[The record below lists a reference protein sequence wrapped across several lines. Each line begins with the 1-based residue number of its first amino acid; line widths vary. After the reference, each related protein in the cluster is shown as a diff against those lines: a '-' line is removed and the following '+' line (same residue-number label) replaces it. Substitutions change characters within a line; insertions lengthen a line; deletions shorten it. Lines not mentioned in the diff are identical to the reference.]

1 MEPFLWCG
9 IGFFLSDRE
18 SRVLSRPRRALRRQQ
33 PPEAA
38 RDFVLL
44 TTRIVAASAGATRRA
59 GNGASAAA
67 ARLLLSVLR
76 FVLPWFLVL
85 QTISCLQ
92 ISESEGFYLLTIES
106 VYYHVNSNKKE

>member
-1 MEPFLWCG
+1 M
-9 IGFFLSDRE
+9 
-18 SRVLSRPRRALRRQQ
+18 
-33 PPEAA
+33 
-38 RDFVLL
+38 
-44 TTRIVAASAGATRRA
+44 AASAGATRRA
-59 GNGASAAA
+59 RNGASAAA

-106 VYYHVNSNKKE
+106 VYYHVNFNKKRIARMLVSSFLTLFFVTASQVITASTRSIEAGNVVANPG

>member
-1 MEPFLWCG
+1 M
-9 IGFFLSDRE
+9 
-18 SRVLSRPRRALRRQQ
+18 
-33 PPEAA
+33 
-38 RDFVLL
+38 
-44 TTRIVAASAGATRRA
+44 AASAGATRRA
-59 GNGASAAA
+59 RNGASAAA

-106 VYYHVNSNKKE
+106 VYYHVNFNRKRIARMLVMSSFMTFFFVTASQVITASTRSIEAGNVVANPG